1 MTTADTPPPETE
13 TLDALRARA
22 AELEQQVRSLS
33 EQARVNLVMS
43 ELKAEAVRAGM
54 IDLDGLKL
62 IEPATLPLN
71 AAGEIEGAGDVIQK
85 LKRAKP
91 WLFGHASSS
100 SAAPPPPSTP
110 PRAKLA
116 TEMTLDEWRAAR
128 TEMLKRRG

>member
-1 MTTADTPPPETE
+1 MTEPLPAPPTDDIAALRERADTLERKLREAMETAQAQ
-13 TLDALRARA
+13 L
-22 AELEQQVRSLS
+22 VR
-33 EQARVNLVMS
+33 V
-43 ELKAEAVRAGM
+43 ELKAEAIRAGM

-91 WLFGHASSS
+91 WLFGQASSS
-100 SAAPPPPSTP
+100 SAVAPPPSTP